1 MSFDGDAQVL
11 LVTGISGCLGTIL
24 ADRLPDALIAGV
36 YRSSPPKIDS
46 QAFQALSP
54 TEPARAAPPRAFV
67 IRADLSSPRECE
79 RVVELALARFG
90 RIDHL
95 INIAA
100 DLRFLGNT
108 TEAWGYERD
117 ALLQFRLNAL
127 APLRLASLVAR
138 DFWKHRPDENRR
150 LKRSVVN
157 VSSISGLQIYPG
169 VGQATYSASKAALN
183 FLSLHMCEDYDAI
196 GVRVNVVAPT
206 AFPRLATTESVADS
220 IIELLTSDANGKID

>member
-1 MSFDGDAQVL
+1 MSFGGDAQVL
-11 LVTGISGCLGTIL
+11 LVTGVSGCLGTML
-24 ADRLPDALIAGV
+24 ADRLPDALIVGI
-36 YRSSPPKIDS
+36 YNHSPPKIDS
-46 QAFQALSP
+46 QAFQALYP
-54 TEPARAAPPRAFV
+54 AEPARVAAPRALV
-67 IRADLSSPRECE
+67 IRADLSSERECE
-79 RVVELALARFG
+79 RIVELALARFG

-117 ALLQFRLNAL
+117 ALRQFRLNAL
-127 APLRLASLVAR
+127 VPLRLASLVAR
-138 DFWKHRPDENRR
+138 DFWKHRPEENRR

-157 VSSISGLQIYPG
+157 VSSISGLQVYPA

-196 GVRVNVVAPT
+196 GIRVNVVAPT
-206 AFPRLATTESVADS
+206 AFPRLVPTESVADS
-220 IIELLTSDANGKID
+220 IIQLLSSDANGKIV